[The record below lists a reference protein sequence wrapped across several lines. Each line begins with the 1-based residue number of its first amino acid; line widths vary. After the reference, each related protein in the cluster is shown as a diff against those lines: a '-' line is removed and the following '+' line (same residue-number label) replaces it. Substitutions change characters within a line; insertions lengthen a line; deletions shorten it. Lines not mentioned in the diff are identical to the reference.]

1 MSLYGIND
9 WLVLLLIS
17 LSCFFSAVVRL
28 MHVVIVACN
37 LSRVER
43 LLFFLKYSMNVNW
56 ITLGSNYKNIKWVL
70 SDVYYCIIALSLS
83 FFFQFID
90 VYLIF
95 SPFPFT
101 ITWVSCVIMQVTFLF
116 VLNPWDPTE
125 LRGFNKYR
133 RPTKRVGYFAQ
144 SSRLLFSPK
153 KKQ

>member
-1 MSLYGIND
+1 M
-9 WLVLLLIS
+9 IS
-17 LSCFFSAVVRL
+17 IIIDLTELFFFSAVVRL

-37 LSRVER
+37 LSRVETKLTV
-43 LLFFLKYSMNVNW
+43 LLSQIQYECHNW

-70 SDVYYCIIALSLS
+70 SDFYYCIFALSLS

-90 VYLIF
+90 FHLIF

-101 ITWVSCVIMQVTFLF
+101 VTWVSCVIMQVTFLF
-116 VLNPWDPTE
+116 YWTRGI
-125 LRGFNKYR
+125 LRNSGFNKYR
-133 RPTKRVGYFAQ
+133 RPTNCVGYFTK

>member
-1 MSLYGIND
+1 MIDLYYY
-9 WLVLLLIS
+9 WSHWAV
-17 LSCFFSAVVRL
+17 FFSAIVRL

-37 LSRVER
+37 LSRVETKLTVVLSR
-43 LLFFLKYSMNVNW
+43 IQYECHDW
-56 ITLGSNYKNIKWVL
+56 ITLGSNYKNIKWLL
-70 SDVYYCIIALSLS
+70 SDVYYYHCIIIV

-90 VYLIF
+90 FHLIF

-101 ITWVSCVIMQVTFLF
+101 VTWVSCVIMQVTFLF
-116 VLNPWDPTE
+116 VLNPWDPVE

-133 RPTKRVGYFAQ
+133 WPTKRVGYFAQ

>member
-1 MSLYGIND
+1 M
-9 WLVLLLIS
+9 IS
-17 LSCFFSAVVRL
+17 IIIDLTELFFFSAVVRL
-28 MHVVIVACN
+28 VHVVIVACN
-37 LSRVER
+37 LSRVGR

-83 FFFQFID
+83 FFQFID